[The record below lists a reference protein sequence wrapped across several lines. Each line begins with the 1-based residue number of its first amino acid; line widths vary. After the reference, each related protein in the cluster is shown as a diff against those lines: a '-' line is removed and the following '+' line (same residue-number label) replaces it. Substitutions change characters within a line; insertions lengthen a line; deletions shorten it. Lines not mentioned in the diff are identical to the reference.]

1 MLLSAV
7 SCSLAGRAL
16 RMGSVHVPSQEE
28 RRIFLPT
35 IEEKQEGSP
44 SDISMHMQNR
54 AIGGRQRQKIGLEE
68 QGI

>member
-1 MLLSAV
+1 
-7 SCSLAGRAL
+7 
-16 RMGSVHVPSQEE
+16 MGSVHVPSQEE